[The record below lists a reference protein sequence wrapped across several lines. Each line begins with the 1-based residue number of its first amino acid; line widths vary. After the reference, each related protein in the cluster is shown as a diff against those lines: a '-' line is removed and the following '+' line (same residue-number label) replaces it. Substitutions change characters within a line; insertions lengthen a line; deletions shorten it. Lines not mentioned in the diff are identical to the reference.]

1 VVDEGKRLPAP
12 VETTLFRIVQEAV
25 NNVLRHAQ
33 AQHVQVILTR
43 DDDHVQVH
51 VADDGRGFD
60 VQRPRSGVHIG
71 LWSMRERVEQL
82 GGRFEVRSAPGQG
95 TTVTAV
101 VPL

>member
-1 VVDEGKRLPAP
+1 
-12 VETTLFRIVQEAV
+12 
-25 NNVLRHAQ
+25 
-33 AQHVQVILTR
+33 VQVILMCG
-43 DDDHVQVH
+43 DDHVQLR
-51 VADDGRGFD
+51 VADDGQGFD
-60 VQRPRSGVHIG
+60 VQLPRSGVHIG